1 MVLINFFIRP
11 SHALTTNNNQ
21 ANQNNDDVSINCL
34 KISHLDDIN
43 MVLLRHW
50 SIIESIYHSIDLAC
64 LFKMWTNK
72 GKKKL
77 HEFLAD
83 LGLPLNE
90 CKQKYAYMD
99 SSFKNDFKMIVASE
113 NIKEKYRL
121 FKLFK
126 KGA

>member
-1 MVLINFFIRP
+1 
-11 SHALTTNNNQ
+11 
-21 ANQNNDDVSINCL
+21 
-34 KISHLDDIN
+34 
-43 MVLLRHW
+43 
-50 SIIESIYHSIDLAC
+50 
-64 LFKMWTNK
+64 MWTNK

-121 FKLFK
+121 VALFRIK
-126 KGA
+126 EI